1 MLKKVLRP
9 RIELGTYRVL
19 GGRHNQL
26 DHRSPLDRPLGP
38 QASGTGYRTYQRAGT
53 GPVAK
58 RDCLRRGSNSCIL
71 RILEL
76 KSSALDHSATEAP
89 APSEIRT
96 RVQCLGSIDD
106 NPYTNGAP
114 ANILRLSSLTA
125 SVFPRRT
132 LLGWGE
138 TASTSGHPRSRV
150 PRSVRSGI
158 ARLGGPCGRAWAS
171 NPVSAA
177 QKCPRSP
184 RLVPIDASPGPQA
197 LQLRNLGGPKSATS
211 WDRSRDLQIFSL
223 TLSQLS

>member
-26 DHRSPLDRPLGP
+26 DHRSPL
-38 QASGTGYRTYQRAGT
+38 SGTRTPSFRYRLPDPPAALDRLSD
-53 GPVAK
+53 K

-106 NPYTNGAP
+106 NPYTNGA
-114 ANILRLSSLTA
+114 RLQY
-125 SVFPRRT
+125 
-132 LLGWGE
+132 
-138 TASTSGHPRSRV
+138 
-150 PRSVRSGI
+150 
-158 ARLGGPCGRAWAS
+158 C
-171 NPVSAA
+171 
-177 QKCPRSP
+177 
-184 RLVPIDASPGPQA
+184 LVLSHCQPGV
-197 LQLRNLGGPKSATS
+197 GDPKSATS